1 MTESTWPGRSSL
13 VNGFVSTV
21 WVNMSFREKK
31 KDKER
36 ERALANLPARIIREA
51 VCNERRG
58 S

>member
-1 MTESTWPGRSSL
+1 MK
-13 VNGFVSTV
+13 
-21 WVNMSFREKK
+21 KK